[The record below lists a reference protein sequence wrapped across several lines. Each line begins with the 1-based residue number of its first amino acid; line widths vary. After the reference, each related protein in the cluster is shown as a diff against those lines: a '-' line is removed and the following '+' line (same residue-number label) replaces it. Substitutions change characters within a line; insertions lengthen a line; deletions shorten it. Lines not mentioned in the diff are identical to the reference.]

1 MSVYFFFVCVVV
13 AWTGVWVGWRYVL
26 PGYCWSVSVGVCQF
40 SEQDKIQSKTEDFEL
55 DNSTTVVVETANH
68 KPVDLRRTHTGK
80 PKEWKDEE

>member
-1 MSVYFFFVCVVV
+1 MD
-13 AWTGVWVGWRYVL
+13 WGVVGWWYY
-26 PGYCWSVSVGVCQF
+26 PGTAGQSPSACQF